1 MQKHAQTQ
9 NQTYLMGSGT
19 TVYFIQ
25 PRANTSLDQAVG
37 GGSDTSWAESSFH
50 CCMAYLES
58 SPGDLQS
65 RCVNMCRHS
74 LQVRR

>member
-1 MQKHAQTQ
+1 MQRQAQMQ

-19 TVYFIQ
+19 VYLIQ
-25 PRANTSLDQAVG
+25 PRANTSFDQAVG

-65 RCVNMCRHS
+65 RCVDKSRQS
-74 LQVRR
+74 L